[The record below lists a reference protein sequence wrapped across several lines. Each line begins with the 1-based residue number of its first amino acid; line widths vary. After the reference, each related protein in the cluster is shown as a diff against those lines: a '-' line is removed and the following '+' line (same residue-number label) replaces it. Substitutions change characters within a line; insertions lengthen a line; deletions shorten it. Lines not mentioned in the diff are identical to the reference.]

1 MFSDYIEEVTAV
13 GSKSNLWWLILGL
26 SGVLGT
32 ILRAIIYFLSSENLV
47 ISSYYTT
54 ALVNISGSFLLSFL
68 TSLSISQSSNFMLY
82 RDPMLIG
89 FTGSFTT
96 FSSMTY
102 DIQSL
107 LIGSAYLY
115 AMIFLVSQL
124 LLGILS
130 IRIGKRLS
138 ISFRTTDLLTID
150 ASLQETL

>member
-1 MFSDYIEEVTAV
+1 M
-13 GSKSNLWWLILGL
+13 GSKSNLWWMILGL

-32 ILRAIIYFLSSENLV
+32 ILRAIIYFLSGESV
-47 ISSYYTT
+47 FISSYYTT

-68 TSLSISQSSNFMLY
+68 TSLSISQSSRFMLY
-82 RDPMLIG
+82 RDPVLMG

-96 FSSMTY
+96 FSTMTY

-124 LLGILS
+124 LLGVLS

-138 ISFRTTDLLTID
+138 ILFRTTESLTIH